1 MKSIIDIA
9 SVTVAVIQAVG
20 RADFDDGSRKGN
32 HSEPNPWALSY
43 SENLQSPVYV
53 VKEHF

>member
-43 SENLQSPVYV
+43 NENLQSPVYV
-53 VKEHF
+53 VK